1 MVRDTQQYKKEYA
14 GMPGFDLAQKIL
26 YLAVHLS
33 QVEEADYAVELFT
46 DVINGMGLGVSF
58 SHKKSGHRPE
68 TAHIS
73 LRTKH
78 DHYGYLVVEQG
89 SLGELPEE
97 QSSIINSGARLLAV
111 ILEYHFNKKK
121 LKPSKKLFH
130 KMAASKA
137 VEVAKAQSL
146 AHVGS
151 WSIKIPNKAIEWSSE
166 TYKIFGAD
174 PDLVT
179 PTVRYF
185 LSHTSCE
192 DRVAVKQYLRNVL
205 VAEPGNELESLSFGI
220 VRPDG
225 DMRYVTAYSE
235 PVFDANN
242 NLIRVFGTIQDITK
256 QKLAELA
263 LLENR
268 NLLRSILDTAPM
280 WIAAFDTDGGYLAA
294 NRHFEET
301 CGLPLSVIENS
312 TIDHVLPET
321 FLERHMDLIQKC
333 ISGDVVRFTD
343 KLSENEFDGVHYITG
358 NYAPLMDAQDNVIG
372 VVGAIND
379 VSDLVETREE
389 LQKAESE
396 LHRRLD
402 DLRLYGEV
410 FEHTAEGIIITDANK
425 RILKLNKAAEDML
438 GYTKDYLV
446 GKAPSIWRCWKQ
458 GEPLSDSIWESIR
471 ETGEWQGEVWNRR
484 EDESLLP
491 ALVSINAVKDT
502 RGEVVNYISI
512 FSDISDIKQ
521 SQERLDYLAHHDLLT
536 DLPNR
541 LLFNARLEHAVKHAF
556 RNKVKLALLFL
567 DLDNFK
573 IINDNYGHAVGDELL
588 RAVGKRLAKTVRID
602 DAVARNGGDEFTV
615 LVEGIEGPADAALV
629 AEKIINSFTEPF
641 KLSDAEYFITASIG
655 ISVYPDDADT
665 PDGLIQNADIAMYR
679 AKEAGNDSYAYYT
692 EDMTTIA
699 FERVLIESSL
709 KKALDHDEF
718 VLHFQPQVEISSGR
732 IVGVEALLRWE
743 HPEMGTLGPLRFIP
757 QAEDTGLI
765 SKLSEWVLKK
775 TLSQGKLWIDQ
786 GRYNDRISVNIS
798 EVELNS
804 DCFEQRLLA
813 LLEKTGFPASNLE
826 LEVKESAFINNSGQA
841 ITVLER
847 LKMRGISIAIDNYG
861 LGYSSLSKLKLLPVN
876 KLKIDRSFIRDI
888 PGDESNFAL
897 TRAVISLASS
907 LGLKVTAEGVETEDQ
922 RDFLLDD
929 GYCSGQGFY
938 FHRPMSK
945 EDLERKFDA

>member
-1 MVRDTQQYKKEYA
+1 
-14 GMPGFDLAQKIL
+14 MPGFDLAQKIL

-33 QVEEADYAVELFT
+33 QVEETDYAVELFT

-58 SHKKSGHRPE
+58 RYKKCGEKPE

-73 LRTKH
+73 LRTKY
-78 DHYGYLVVEQG
+78 DHYGYLVVECG
-89 SLGELPEE
+89 SLGKLSEE
-97 QSSIINSGARLLAV
+97 QVNIINSGARLLAV

-121 LKPSKKLFH
+121 LKPSRKLFH
-130 KMAASKA
+130 KLAASKA
-137 VEVAKAQSL
+137 VEVAKAQAL

-151 WSIKIPNKAIEWSSE
+151 WSIKIPNKAIEWSNE
-166 TYKIFGAD
+166 TYKIFGAN

-179 PTVRYF
+179 PTIRYF
-185 LSHTSCE
+185 FSHTTRE
-192 DRVAVKQYLRNVL
+192 DRAATKKYFRDVL
-205 VAEPGNELESLSFGI
+205 ASKPGCELKSLSFGVI
-220 VRPDG
+220 RPDG
-225 DMRYVTAYSE
+225 DVRYVTAFSE

-242 NLIRVFGTIQDITK
+242 NLIRVFGTIQDNTK

-263 LLENR
+263 LLESR
-268 NLLRSILDTAPM
+268 NLLRSILDAAPM
-280 WIAAFDTDGGYLAA
+280 WIAAFDIDGNYLTA
-294 NRHFEET
+294 NRHFEKI
-301 CGLPLSVIENS
+301 CGLPLSVIESS
-312 TIDHVLPET
+312 TIDHVLPGS

-333 ISGDVVRFTD
+333 ISGEVVKFND
-343 KLSENEFDGVHYITG
+343 KLSEDEFEDVHYITG
-358 NYAPLMDAQDNVIG
+358 NYAPLKDAQDNIVG

-396 LHRRLD
+396 LHRRLE

-410 FEHTAEGIIITDANK
+410 FEHTAEGIIIADANK
-425 RILKLNKAAEDML
+425 RILQLNKAAEDML
-438 GYTKDYLV
+438 GYSKEELV
-446 GKAPSIWRCWKQ
+446 GKIPSIWSCWKQ
-458 GEPLSDSIWESIR
+458 GEMLSDSIWESIKK
-471 ETGEWQGEVWNRR
+471 TGEWQGEVWNRCK
-484 EDESLLP
+484 DESILP
-491 ALVSINAVKDT
+491 ALVSINAVKDAK
-502 RGEVVNYISI
+502 GELVNYISI

-556 RNKVKLALLFL
+556 RKKAKLALLFL

-573 IINDNYGHAVGDELL
+573 IINDNYGHAVGDEIL
-588 RAVGKRLAKTVRID
+588 RVVGKRLAKTVRID
-602 DAVARNGGDEFTV
+602 DAVARNGGDEFTI
-615 LVEGIEGPADAALV
+615 LVEGIEEPADAALV
-629 AEKIINSFTEPF
+629 AEKVINAFSEPF
-641 KLSDAEYFITASIG
+641 KLQDAEYFVTASIG
-655 ISVYPDDADT
+655 ISIYPDDADT

-679 AKEAGNDSYAYYT
+679 AKDAGSNGYAYYT

-709 KKALDHDEF
+709 KKALEHDEF

-786 GRYNDRISVNIS
+786 GRYNECISVNVS
-798 EVELNS
+798 EVELNN
-804 DCFEQRLLA
+804 DYFEQRLLD
-813 LLEKTGFPASNLE
+813 LLERTGFPASHLE
-826 LEVKESAFINNSGQA
+826 LEVKESAFTNQTSHVIS
-841 ITVLER
+841 VLER

-861 LGYSSLSKLKLLPVN
+861 LGYSSLSKLRLLPVN

-907 LGLKVTAEGVETEDQ
+907 LGLKVTAEGVETESQ
-922 RDFLLDD
+922 RDFLLGD
-929 GYCSGQGFY
+929 GYCAGQGFY
-938 FHRPMSK
+938 FHRPMPK
-945 EDLERKFDA
+945 EELERKFDA